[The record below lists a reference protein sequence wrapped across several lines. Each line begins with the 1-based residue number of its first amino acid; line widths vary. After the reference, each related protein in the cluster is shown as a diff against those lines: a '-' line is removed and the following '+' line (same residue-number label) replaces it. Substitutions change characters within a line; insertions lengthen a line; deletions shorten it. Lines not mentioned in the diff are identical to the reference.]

1 MHIAVSD
8 FGLAEVVNRRKA
20 CNDKYK
26 LDSRMAIP
34 YRWYAPE
41 SLEKNIYNHKSDVWS
56 FGITTWEIL
65 SLCQYSEPYKNDK
78 DYQEFSRK
86 YQKVNVLDC
95 FISDRNNQFRNFEIV
110 DIIIFSIL

>member
-8 FGLAEVVNRRKA
+8 FGL
-20 CNDKYK
+20 
-26 LDSRMAIP
+26 DSRMAFP
-34 YRWYAPE
+34 YRWCAPE

-86 YQKVNVLDC
+86 YQKVNVLDLVLYQIGT
-95 FISDRNNQFRNFEIV
+95 ISLET
-110 DIIIFSIL
+110 SK